1 MFSNISLLNAT
12 RTYTSERSEAPV
24 LETLNI
30 MFLLSFCFVLFNTY
44 SKIFKCQNRQRLKL
58 RKRALTFFFVFFF
71 FKGRG
76 FYLVELKACR
86 FKSPKLGESPKS
98 PSSAW

>member
-58 RKRALTFFFVFFF
+58 RKRALTFFFCFFF
-71 FKGRG
+71 LR
-76 FYLVELKACR
+76 EED
-86 FKSPKLGESPKS
+86 SI
-98 PSSAW
+98 